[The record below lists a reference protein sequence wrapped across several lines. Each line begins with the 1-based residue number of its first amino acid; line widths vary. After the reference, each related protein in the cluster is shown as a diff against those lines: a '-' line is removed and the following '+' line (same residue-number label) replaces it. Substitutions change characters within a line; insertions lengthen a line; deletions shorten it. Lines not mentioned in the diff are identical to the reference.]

1 MAGSRASRSPAE
13 RLVLLANLAVTL
25 CLVGLIWTIQVVHYP
40 LFAEVG
46 SAGFARYHALHS
58 ARITVLVGPL
68 MVVEALL
75 ALGLLLEPGDT
86 PPWLG
91 QVCAA
96 LVALAWLS
104 TMVLSVPIHGA
115 LGTASETER
124 AALVARLVATNW
136 PRTLAWTLRGAL
148 LLLAVARHLRGAT
161 ARICRCGSAGKT
173 PQRGSM
179 TTPDLFQ
186 DKAVDWDT
194 RPVPAQISEGVV
206 GAIRARVP
214 LSPGLTLMDFG
225 AGTGLLGS
233 KLAPSIRH
241 IHAVDVSAAMLEQL
255 ASKEELR
262 GKVTIHCQD
271 ILTAPLGLQVDL
283 AVSAMAMHH
292 VADTAGL
299 LRALHDHLRPGGRV
313 ALADLDA
320 EDGTF
325 HPPGTEGVFHAGFD
339 RGALGQKLSEAGFT
353 DIEFGTATE
362 VHKDGRGWPVFLVT
376 ARRD

>member
-1 MAGSRASRSPAE
+1 MLAGLSWRGPFPSLHREPYA
-13 RLVLLANLAVTL
+13 
-25 CLVGLIWTIQVVHYP
+25 GL
-40 LFAEVG
+40 
-46 SAGFARYHALHS
+46 
-58 ARITVLVGPL
+58 
-68 MVVEALL
+68 
-75 ALGLLLEPGDT
+75 D
-86 PPWLG
+86 
-91 QVCAA
+91 
-96 LVALAWLS
+96 
-104 TMVLSVPIHGA
+104 
-115 LGTASETER
+115 
-124 AALVARLVATNW
+124 
-136 PRTLAWTLRGAL
+136 
-148 LLLAVARHLRGAT
+148 
-161 ARICRCGSAGKT
+161 CRCGGAGEF
-173 PQRGSM
+173 PQRGAM

-186 DKAVDWDT
+186 DKAADWDT

-225 AGTGLLGS
+225 AGTGLIGS
-233 KLAPSIRH
+233 RLAPSIRH

-271 ILTAPLGLQVDL
+271 ILATPLGLQVDL

-362 VHKDGRGWPVFLVT
+362 VHKDGRGWPIFLVT
-376 ARRD
+376 ARKN